1 MRIDLGNTHEITK
14 LGNNLREERNNLNND
29 ELAPATTELEFSS
42 VHCGH
47 SKS

>member
-1 MRIDLGNTHEITK
+1 MRLDLGETHEITK
-14 LGNNLREERNNLNND
+14 LGNNLREERIDLNKD